1 MKRHRTMTS
10 RLLLLGAL
18 SAMVAGPPV
27 TAAQPRAQFQAQTTA
42 PAELARRLDQ
52 LGAAFPGE
60 VGIAVQSVERGWRTG
75 WKESEL
81 YPQQSVSKFFVA
93 LTAMDAIDR
102 GRLSLTEPVTLTRS
116 DLTLF
121 NQPIAQKVLANGTYR
136 TTVEALLVDAVTKS
150 DNTANDR
157 LMRVAGGA
165 SAVRSFIADRKL
177 GAIRFYEGERALQSR
192 IAGLTWNPSYS
203 LGNNFRVARDALP
216 MTLRRN
222 LFERYIDDPYDGAT
236 PAAIAGTLA
245 RLKRTELLSPAS
257 TARLLT
263 IMSDTRTGRNRLRGG
278 LKPGWTLAHKTGTG
292 QILAGVQAGY
302 NDIGLLTA
310 PDGRSYAVAVL
321 IRRTAAP
328 LPTRMALMNQVVRSV
343 IAAHEAERGSLA
355 LQ

>member
-1 MKRHRTMTS
+1 
-10 RLLLLGAL
+10 
-18 SAMVAGPPV
+18 
-27 TAAQPRAQFQAQTTA
+27 
-42 PAELARRLDQ
+42 
-52 LGAAFPGE
+52 
-60 VGIAVQSVERGWRTG
+60 
-75 WKESEL
+75 
-81 YPQQSVSKFFVA
+81 
-93 LTAMDAIDR
+93 
-102 GRLSLTEPVTLTRS
+102 
-116 DLTLF
+116 
-121 NQPIAQKVLANGTYR
+121 
-136 TTVEALLVDAVTKS
+136 
-150 DNTANDR
+150 
-157 LMRVAGGA
+157 
-165 SAVRSFIADRKL
+165 
-177 GAIRFYEGERALQSR
+177 
-192 IAGLTWNPSYS
+192 
-203 LGNNFRVARDALP
+203 

-236 PAAIAGTLA
+236 PAAIAGTLT

-292 QILAGVQAGY
+292 QILSGVQAGY

-343 IAAHEAERGSLA
+343 ISAHEAERGSLA